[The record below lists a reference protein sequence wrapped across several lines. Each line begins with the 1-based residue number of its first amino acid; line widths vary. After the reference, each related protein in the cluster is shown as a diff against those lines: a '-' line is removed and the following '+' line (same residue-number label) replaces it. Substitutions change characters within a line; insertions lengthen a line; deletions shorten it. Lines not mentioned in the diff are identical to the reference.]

1 MNTRFSP
8 NTLGNFLQMVVLFLT
23 KSLVEGLQVE
33 GLLEAKFKGVQ
44 LNVSNRYRRVLCV
57 IPSCV

>member
-23 KSLVEGLQVE
+23 KSLVEGL
-33 GLLEAKFKGVQ
+33 LEAKCKGVQ
-44 LNVSNRYRRVLCV
+44 PNVSNRYRRVLCV
-57 IPSCV
+57 IPSCVRT

>member
-8 NTLGNFLQMVVLFLT
+8 NTLGNFLEMLVLFLT
-23 KSLVEGLQVE
+23 KSLVEGL
-33 GLLEAKFKGVQ
+33 LEAKFKGVH

-57 IPSCV
+57 IPSCVRT